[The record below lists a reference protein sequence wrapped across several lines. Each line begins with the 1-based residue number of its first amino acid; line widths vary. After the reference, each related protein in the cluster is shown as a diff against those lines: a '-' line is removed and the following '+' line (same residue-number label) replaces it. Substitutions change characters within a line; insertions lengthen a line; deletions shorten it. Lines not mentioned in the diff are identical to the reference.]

1 MATRASLKT
10 LIDTNL
16 GISSGIVTKVKHKEV
31 DDAIVDSCKPYIAGW
46 FTLGDI
52 GATTGLLNSYGVTS
66 ATAATGSPA
75 NTSKVTIVFSTAMPS
90 NNYYVRMFSRGLSS
104 SGTIH
109 QDCSAILMF
118 ANPTTAQVDI
128 WIRES
133 FGTTQNINVYFEIIP
148 ID

>member
-1 MATRASLKT
+1 MATREALTIKINNDLAT
-10 LIDTNL
+10 
-16 GISSGIVTKVKHKEV
+16 GISITAAEHRGVEQ
-31 DDAIVDSCKPYIAGW
+31 AIVDSCKPYIAGW

-52 GATTGLLNSYGVTS
+52 AGVTGLLSSYGVTS

-90 NNYYVRMFSRGLSS
+90 DNYYVRMFSRGISS
-104 SGTIH
+104 ST
-109 QDCSAILMF
+109 QYNDCSAILMF

-133 FGTTQNINVYFEIIP
+133 FGTAQNINVYFEIIP